1 MSIAYFLLIECST
14 VANITTAN
22 NTSEEKFD
30 FSTTSAQVVI
40 ETELD
45 YEGTTGYYFLMS
57 VEDTGSTPKL
67 TGYIA
72 VRVRYRK
79 VSKFLDA
86 RKFSVIHLKF
96 KQRDQT

>member
-1 MSIAYFLLIECST
+1 M
-14 VANITTAN
+14 AN

-30 FSTTSAQVVI
+30 FSTTSAQVVV

-67 TGYIA
+67 SGYIA
-72 VRVRYRK
+72 VRVRYRR
-79 VSKFLDA
+79 VP
-86 RKFSVIHLKF
+86 KFSDTKKFAVIHLKF
-96 KQRDQT
+96 KQRGQT